1 MEDKTFQ
8 KAFNAGY
15 MLEKYV
21 PALSQ
26 LLAKS
31 LKNST
36 TTFSE
41 GFLAGSQQYTEEKNH
56 KDELIL
62 TFFDNDQMG
71 KEATENFRV
80 HFSEKANPQNHRYE
94 GFEDYNQKVKT
105 IVFPE
110 LNEEV

>member
-56 KDELIL
+56 KDMIVSL
-62 TFFDNDQMG
+62 F
-71 KEATENFRV
+71 K
-80 HFSEKANPQNHRYE
+80 NP
-94 GFEDYNQKVKT
+94 GFQTPGKT
-105 IVFPE
+105 I
-110 LNEEV
+110 EEPDKDEPDMDR